1 LVSCVVEPSSGH
13 EWEDPDWTDRAAT
26 PTDVLVVGGG
36 VAGMEC
42 ARIASLRG
50 HRVTLVERADALGG
64 MLRVA
69 ANGAGRAPLA
79 RYAAWLEAE
88 IGRLGVKVECGREVT
103 REEVGSFD
111 GEVVLCTGS
120 RAGHRS
126 YETESGS
133 SVLSAAD
140 VLAGDA
146 VLPDGPV
153 AVWDPVGGPVAIS
166 VAELLRGQGRD
177 VALVTPDLIPGNELS
192 RTGDL
197 APANT
202 RLQSAGVTLEKR
214 SLLRLVG
221 GNGTIV
227 VEDRFTGERRTIAA
241 ALLVDAGYRLPDDA
255 LWRST
260 GERVA
265 RAGDCVAPR
274 TAYEATLEGRRAAP

>member
-1 LVSCVVEPSSGH
+1 
-13 EWEDPDWTDRAAT
+13 
-26 PTDVLVVGGG
+26 
-36 VAGMEC
+36 
-42 ARIASLRG
+42 
-50 HRVTLVERADALGG
+50 
-64 MLRVA
+64 
-69 ANGAGRAPLA
+69 
-79 RYAAWLEAE
+79 
-88 IGRLGVKVECGREVT
+88 VKVECGREVT
-103 REEVGSFD
+103 ADEVASFD

-120 RAGHRS
+120 RVGRRT
-126 YETESGS
+126 YEIDGGAVVVTG
-133 SVLSAAD
+133 AD
-140 VLAGDA
+140 VLADGGTA
-146 VLPDGPV
+146 SLPSGSV
-153 AVWDPVGGPVAIS
+153 AVWDPIGGPIGIS
-166 VAELLRGQGRD
+166 VAELLRREGRE